1 MNFVSF
7 FYHKFLAE
15 LLWHQLVLLL
25 NINHLNYQS
34 IMDYNISFR
43 KSLLHQSPDPDSVDS
58 SDTRGIHI
66 GRAVTN
72 LKNMGL
78 DIVEVGVKHQVEIGL
93 VANSSLFITSQ
104 MYCIFSQLLPPVKPL
119 RLIGKADNL
128 QLHRLGLQGN
138 FLWRKRPSCSLS
150 LEKQQ

>member
-7 FYHKFLAE
+7 FYNQFLAE

-25 NINHLNYQS
+25 NINLNYQS

-72 LKNMGL
+72 L
-78 DIVEVGVKHQVEIGL
+78 
-93 VANSSLFITSQ
+93 
-104 MYCIFSQLLPPVKPL
+104 
-119 RLIGKADNL
+119 
-128 QLHRLGLQGN
+128 
-138 FLWRKRPSCSLS
+138 
-150 LEKQQ
+150 